1 MIAADIIPKF
11 NCIVKEHSLHAS
23 GTWNRKVIRQP
34 RPGIMRLM
42 IFQRQQFLRGMIRCT
57 STKDVFEQKSS
68 LSTDLIDG

>member
-42 IFQRQQFLRGMIRCT
+42 IFQR
-57 STKDVFEQKSS
+57 
-68 LSTDLIDG
+68 